1 MVRIDGLVKNT
12 VNLSMAQLR
21 NDFPQHEVIAAL
33 QVNFHTHSF
42 PIASN

>member
-1 MVRIDGLVKNT
+1 MLRIDGLVKST

-33 QVNFHTHSF
+33 QVSFHTHTLS
-42 PIASN
+42 IASN